1 MKCYKDDVV
10 SLCSTETLFQDLLV
24 TEQQAKGPPTG
35 PAHTVNDLIKY
46 TDQFFKNVGV
56 NMTMKQFAL
65 FQRKEKHLL
74 EKKKLAYKKPGNITE
89 KQRSTAALQEFYQ
102 NKDKY
107 KKVIQ
112 LAKEEW
118 MLSTDG
124 VVKALRFNAKEKQFM
139 AKVHYKEGTKVKELE
154 IATSDDWVFDTYGK
168 EFANKLIDREEHQEF
183 VKPLDESGKL
193 ALIPFDT
200 RNITRV
206 KYFPPKYFK
215 TRMKG
220 ERILEL
226 EMQLVQWAVGRL
238 CLRMAQ

>member
-1 MKCYKDDVV
+1 
-10 SLCSTETLFQDLLV
+10 
-24 TEQQAKGPPTG
+24 
-35 PAHTVNDLIKY
+35 
-46 TDQFFKNVGV
+46 
-56 NMTMKQFAL
+56 MTMKQFAL
-65 FQRKEKHLL
+65 FQQKEKHLL
-74 EKKKLAYKKPGNITE
+74 EKKKLAYKKAGNVTE

-102 NKDKY
+102 NKEKY

-124 VVKALRFNAKEKQFM
+124 VVKALCFNAKEKQFM

-154 IATSDDWVFDTYGK
+154 IAPSDDWVFDTYGK

-193 ALIPFDT
+193 AMIPFDTT

-206 KYFPPKYFK
+206 KYIPPKYFQTK
-215 TRMKG
+215 D
-220 ERILEL
+220 ERGKDTGIRNEACAMGSWKALLEDGTVMSL
-226 EMQLVQWAVGRL
+226 KEEVVTEQFGVSLYKSARDWGLKNLFQFLWVLADHR
-238 CLRMAQ
+238 